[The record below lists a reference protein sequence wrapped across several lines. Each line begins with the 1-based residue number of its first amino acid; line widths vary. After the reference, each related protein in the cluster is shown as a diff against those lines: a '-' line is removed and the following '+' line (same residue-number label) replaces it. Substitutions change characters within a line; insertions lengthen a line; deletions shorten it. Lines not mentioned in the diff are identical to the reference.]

1 MINCNLALQKPI
13 ADDLCGE
20 TCCCVDCR
28 KVESCK
34 EICTSVDEFET
45 CEEAISEDGFRTY
58 YETETTTYND
68 GTVRHGLFTVE
79 SNVKP
84 LNFESVYLD
93 ANVECRYF
101 DTKREAMEYLGR

>member
-34 EICTSVDEFET
+34 EICSCVDEAET
-45 CEEAISEDGFRTY
+45 CDEAISEDGFRTY
-58 YETETTTYND
+58 YEVETTTYND
-68 GTVRHGLFTVE
+68 GLVRNELNTIE
-79 SNVKP
+79 SNIKP
-84 LNFESVYLD
+84 LNFESIYLD

-101 DTKREAMEYLGR
+101 DTEREAMAYLGR